1 MNFAGNK
8 RFTLVGFGAI
18 CKRWR
23 TVCKRRL
30 FICVRKRFRR
40 LGPSDD
46 SRLRAFAWRVAGA
59 TLALEFVI
67 AYLLQAFSLDLNTEV
82 LPLLRLG
89 ALSVL
94 MLGFWITIE
103 GTISLWK
110 RRASTSWWR
119 PNTEPDLSELT
130 WDEVYRLVAY
140 DHDYDPLAKPGNVD
154 WRFWRRSIPIQIA
167 VNLFVVAVFLSLLDL
182 LRDPTP
188 RRFLRMETIS
198 QSSAAMSALTNPV
211 AYLALT
217 GVLATIFFTF
227 RQIRAKVLA
236 DSRQAWIVKARTL
249 LGDVV
254 ALIDVHRDLI
264 RANKTLQAREVWKE
278 LNPKRLELEL
288 MLNPS
293 EKDHRL
299 LMYLIQRFAGWRN
312 PPEDAQDAEIV
323 RRQISEAAVKSK
335 VSIERWNKIVESRDR
350 SELVSYILRLSYVV
364 LKREWERVK
373 LIR

>member
-1 MNFAGNK
+1 MNF
-8 RFTLVGFGAI
+8 VGTKNIRRVDFRAI
-18 CKRWR
+18 GKRWR
-23 TVCKRRL
+23 TVCKREI
-30 FICVRKRFRR
+30 FVWSGKRFKR
-40 LGPSDD
+40 LGPTDD
-46 SRLRAFAWRVAGA
+46 SRLHAFAWRVATA
-59 TLALEFVI
+59 ALALEFVI
-67 AYLLQAFSLDLNTEV
+67 ASVLHAFSLDLNTDV

-89 ALSVL
+89 VLSVL
-94 MLGFWITIE
+94 VLGFWITIE
-103 GTISLWK
+103 ETIPFWK

-119 PNTEPDLSELT
+119 PNTEADLSELT
-130 WDEVYRLVAY
+130 WDEVYRLVAF
-140 DHDYDPLAKPGNVD
+140 DHHYDPLAKPGDVD
-154 WRFWRRSIPIQIA
+154 WRFWRRSIPMQIV

-188 RRFLRMETIS
+188 RSFLKSETTS
-198 QSSAAMSALTNPV
+198 QSGAAISALTNPV

-254 ALIDVHRDLI
+254 ALIDSHHELLG
-264 RANKTLQAREVWKE
+264 ANKTLQAREVWKE

-299 LMYLIQRFAGWRN
+299 LLYLIQRFASWRD
-312 PPEDAQDAEIV
+312 PPADPQDAEIV
-323 RRQISEAAVKSK
+323 RRQILEPATKSK
-335 VSIERWNKIVESRDR
+335 VSIEKWNKILESSKR
-350 SELVSYILRLSYVV
+350 SDLVSYILRLSHVV

-373 LIR
+373 LTR